1 MDDII
6 EIYRGVNVRKYNRI
20 NIRVNAYEF
29 KRFIDAKIDNNISA
43 RKAIQKLGLLCGN
56 SEPLII
62 RKYEKIC

>member
-29 KRFIDAKIDNNISA
+29 KRFIDARIDNNISA